1 MKRTFATT
9 FAIALLGVGA
19 CKGGSGDAVKLVP
32 DSATFI
38 GGVDIAALQKSD
50 LWNDNKKYL
59 EEGEAKET
67 LDAAKACNLGLDKWK
82 SVTFG
87 MHHSAFGMSGD
98 DPPPAV
104 VVFSAD
110 GIGKKEN
117 LECVQGKVKEKT
129 GEEPWTMEEKDGRL
143 VLDIDEGKDVGYVV
157 NDNTLVVVGKGWAD
171 SVKELIDGKGKPAVD
186 NSLKDAVGT
195 ADTSKAVWF
204 AGNLPSEMLAG
215 SPAEGAKTAA
225 GSVDLKSGLAF
236 ALAVTFGSADDAT
249 SKAAELQSQ
258 FDQVKGMAG
267 AMGVPQTVTD
277 SVKIEAKG
285 SAVNVSA
292 SLTTEDVKKLQETAA
307 KAGGGF

>member
-19 CKGGSGDAVKLVP
+19 CKGGGSGDAVKLVP

-38 GGVDIAALQKSD
+38 GGVDIAALQKSE
-50 LWNDNKKYL
+50 LWNDNKKFL
-59 EEGEAKET
+59 EEGEAKDVLE
-67 LDAAKACNLGLDKWK
+67 AAKACNLGLDKWK

-87 MHHSAFGMSGD
+87 MHHSAFSMSGD
-98 DPPPAV
+98 EAPPGV
-104 VVFSAD
+104 IVLSAD

-117 LECVQGKVKEKT
+117 LECVHAKAKEK
-129 GEEPWTMEEKDGRL
+129 GEEPFTMAEKDGRL

-157 NDNTLVVVGKGWAD
+157 NDNMLVIAGKGWAD

-186 NSLKDAVGT
+186 NGLKDAVGT
-195 ADTSKAVWF
+195 ADTSKALWF
-204 AGNLPSEMLAG
+204 AGNLPSELLAG
-215 SPAEGAKTAA
+215 SPADGAKTAA
-225 GSVDLKSGLAF
+225 GSVDFKSGVAF
-236 ALAVTFGSADDAT
+236 ALSVTFGSADDAK
-249 SKAAELQSQ
+249 SKATELQTQ

-267 AMGVPQTVTD
+267 AMGVPQGATD

-292 SLTTEDVKKLQETAA
+292 SLSNDDVKKLQETAS
-307 KAGGGF
+307 KAGL